1 MKKILPFVLM
11 LLLSGLT
18 QAQGLK
24 LGIKAGGNFTTN
36 TSASFQDNYQGG
48 FHAGVF
54 ARVKASDIIGFQV
67 EGLVSSIKLKLTPNT
82 AIFRNALTDIKATY
96 LHVPI
101 LLNISPLPFV
111 SFQVGPQIGMTIQQT
126 ENALQNGQAA
136 LKNKDFNL
144 LTGVQL
150 NLSKLSVFGRYSFGL
165 TDIKNISTVTDNW
178 KSKMIQA
185 GIGISL

>member
-1 MKKILPFVLM
+1 
-11 LLLSGLT
+11 
-18 QAQGLK
+18 
-24 LGIKAGGNFTTN
+24 
-36 TSASFQDNYQGG
+36 
-48 FHAGVF
+48 
-54 ARVKASDIIGFQV
+54 
-67 EGLVSSIKLKLTPNT
+67 
-82 AIFRNALTDIKATY
+82 
-96 LHVPI
+96 
-101 LLNISPLPFV
+101 
-111 SFQVGPQIGMTIQQT
+111 MTIQQT

-165 TDIKNISTVTDNW
+165 TDIKNIPTVTENW